1 MKKTENKKELN
12 ILLYIFIGSCIGAPI
27 GLLAYIKDWI

>member
-1 MKKTENKKELN
+1 MNKSENKKELKVT
-12 ILLYIFIGSCIGAPI
+12 LYVFIGSCIGAPI